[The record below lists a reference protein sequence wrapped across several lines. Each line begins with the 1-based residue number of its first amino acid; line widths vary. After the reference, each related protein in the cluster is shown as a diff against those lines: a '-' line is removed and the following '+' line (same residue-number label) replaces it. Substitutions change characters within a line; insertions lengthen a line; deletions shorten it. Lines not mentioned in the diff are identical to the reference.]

1 MAIQSF
7 QIDPDALELTDDDIV
22 AKINSASTDI
32 TRAGSVDPSAR
43 PIEAGEVGTTE
54 LDAASV
60 TVSKLASSAAKDNLD
75 AMGNTARGYV
85 KTTPVTGEF
94 PVISV
99 QRDAAGDLDVDYDD
113 VPIA

>member
-7 QIDPDALELTDDDIV
+7 QIDPDALELSNNDVVD
-22 AKINSASTDI
+22 KINNATNDI
-32 TRAGSVDPSAR
+32 TRAGSVDRSAR

-60 TVSKLASSAAKDNLD
+60 TVPKLASGAAKGSLD
-75 AMGNTARGYV
+75 AQSDTERGYV
-85 KTTPVTGEF
+85 KTNPVVGEF

-99 QRDAAGDLDVDYDD
+99 QRDSTGDLDVDYDD
-113 VPIA
+113 VAIV